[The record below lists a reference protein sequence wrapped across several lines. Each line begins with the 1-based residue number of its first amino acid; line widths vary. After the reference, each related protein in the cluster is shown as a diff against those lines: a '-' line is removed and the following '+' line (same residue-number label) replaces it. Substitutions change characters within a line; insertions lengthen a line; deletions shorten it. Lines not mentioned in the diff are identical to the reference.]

1 MACRRAR
8 RLIPRRLLGAAVAAP
23 FVTTGRAGAQEVHRS
38 EAATFTVA
46 TLATGLENPWG
57 AAVLPDGRLLVTERP
72 GRVRVV
78 ALDGAVSAPLAGVP
92 EVVAQSQG
100 GLLDVILAP
109 DFATSRKLYLTMAA
123 LVEGGVVT
131 RLVRARLAPDATR
144 LAEVTP
150 LLDATP
156 AQPQGRNHYGGRMAF
171 GADGFLY
178 LTTGD
183 RQATPARAQKLDDLA
198 GKVLRLTTD
207 GAAAPGNPFLGQPGA
222 RAEIFSLGHRNPQG
236 IAPNPA
242 TRTMFS
248 AEFGPRGGDE
258 VNILRPGVNYGWPL
272 VTHGR
277 NYSGSQISP
286 DRSRPGFEDPARA
299 WVPSVSPSGIGFYT
313 GAAIP
318 GWRGSL
324 FLAALNPPG
333 LVRLSMDGDRITGEE
348 RLLWDKIRLRQVVQS
363 ADGRLLILTDEGRGR
378 ILALE
383 PA

>member
-1 MACRRAR
+1 M
-8 RLIPRRLLGAAVAAP
+8 IPRRLAIGAAIAAP
-23 FVTTGRAGAQEVHRS
+23 FVARAQEVHRS

-46 TLATGLENPWG
+46 TLAGGLQNPWG

-72 GRVRVV
+72 GRLRVV
-78 ALDGAVSAPLAGVP
+78 GLDGAVSDPLAGVP

-109 DFATSRKLYLTMAA
+109 DFATSRAFFLTMAT
-123 LVEGGVVT
+123 LVQGGVVT

-144 LAEVTP
+144 LTEVTP

-156 AQPQGRNHYGGRMAF
+156 AQSDGRNHYGGRMAF

-183 RQATPARAQKLDDLA
+183 RQSVPARAQRLDDLA

-207 GAAAPGNPFLGQPGA
+207 GAAAPGNLFLGQPGA
-222 RAEIFSLGHRNPQG
+222 RGEIYTLGHRNPQG

-242 TRTMFS
+242 TGTMFS

-258 VNILRPGVNYGWPL
+258 VNILRPGANYGWPL

-277 NYSGSQISP
+277 NYSGTQISP

-313 GAAIP
+313 GAAVP

-348 RLLWDKIRLRQVVQS
+348 RLLWDKIRFRQVVQS

-378 ILALE
+378 ILALQ